1 MSASQRDDVS
11 WPFLGLA
18 LVLAAAV
25 AIGYVVY
32 PATLGVDRQLAVA
45 YGGLL
50 VAFALAY
57 SYRPL
62 RESGIGQL
70 LSAAFLMLFALFHYQ
85 QTGRAP
91 VLTLGLFGIALLAF
105 CHELYKF
112 GSGVWRG
119 AAS

>member
-18 LVLAAAV
+18 VVLAGVVAV
-25 AIGYVVY
+25 GYVVY
-32 PATLGVDRQLAVA
+32 PATLGLDRQLAVA

-62 RESGIGQL
+62 RESRIGQL
-70 LSAAFLMLFALFHYQ
+70 LSAAFLMLFVLFHYQ

-91 VLTLGLFGIALLAF
+91 VLSLGLFGLALLAF
-105 CHELYKF
+105 CHELYKV
-112 GSGVWRG
+112 GAGVRRG
-119 AAS
+119 PAS